1 MSLNFGLGLGFRRVG
16 NGGGGGGG
24 AGSSFTELFSGSASD
39 PSLDAANWTELTRLG
54 ASTGVNVGGVTAA
67 QTTRVSAGAF
77 GHFAGYVTAQFE
89 NGTSE
94 VIKYDC
100 RTLGGAST
108 TAIDLFVKHTA
119 KTCTKANNE
128 DGILT
133 FSGYNIQLIDEGNGA
148 VSTVTRFVA
157 GVGSQANITNNT
169 FTATGLITDGNYDAV
184 EVDVV
189 VNAGVNVTITVKVN
203 GSTVTTAVDTDAA
216 RVTAKGY
223 TGFGVKCALG
233 AGDNVRIDNFQINP

>member
-1 MSLNFGLGLGFRRVG
+1 MALRLGLGLGFSRNG
-16 NGGGGGGG
+16 NGGGAGGS
-24 AGSSFTELFSGSASD
+24 AGFTELFSGSASD

-77 GHFAGYVTAQFE
+77 GHFAGYVTNQFE

-119 KTCTKANNE
+119 RTCTKADNE
-128 DGILT
+128 DGVIT

-148 VSTVTRFVA
+148 VSTVKRFIA
-157 GVGSQANITNNT
+157 GVGSQVGITNNT
-169 FTATGLITDGNYDAV
+169 FTATGLITDGNYDAI

-203 GSTVTTAVDTDAA
+203 GSTVTTAVDTNVA
-216 RVTAKGY
+216 RITAKGY